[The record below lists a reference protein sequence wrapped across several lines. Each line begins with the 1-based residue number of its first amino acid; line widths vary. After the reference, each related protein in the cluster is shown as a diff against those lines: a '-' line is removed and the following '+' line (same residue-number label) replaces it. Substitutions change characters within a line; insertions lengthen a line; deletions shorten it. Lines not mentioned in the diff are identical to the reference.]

1 MLNLIKPK
9 RFAKAAKAA
18 ISFLGLDGHLSLTP
32 SDNVSTRTAS
42 GKNVTVDSAL
52 QLSTVFSCV
61 RLVSET
67 VSTLP
72 LKVYEKKADG
82 SRIVAKT
89 HPLYDLLSRSPNY
102 EMTPSRFMQM
112 IVASLLL
119 WGNAYVEIKRNITGN
134 RIISLEPLLPQHVS
148 VTRNKNNQLLQ
159 YHYTDEGTR
168 REIGH
173 KDVMHIRAFGVDGV
187 MGIFTINKG
196 RETFA
201 TAASAE
207 HAAGKFFENGLQTSG
222 FLTTDQKLTTEQ
234 RNKLHTHISK
244 FMGSSNAGKTMV
256 LEHGMQYNGV
266 TMNPEAAQMLQTRSF
281 EIEEICRWFR
291 VSPIMIGHFD
301 KQSSWAASAEAQD
314 LHFLKYTFRPLLVNI
329 EQEILRCL
337 IGKIDSDKYYVE
349 FNVEGL
355 LRADSKTRSEYYSSG
370 LNNGWINRDEVR
382 SKENMPPIEGGD
394 KYTIQSA
401 LIPLDQV
408 GTNYNGVTKDEQANN
423 DAKS

>member
-1 MLNLIKPK
+1 MRNLIKPK
-9 RFAKAAKAA
+9 RLARAAQAA
-18 ISFLGLDGHLSLTP
+18 ISFLGLDGQLSLTP

-61 RLVSET
+61 RLVAET

-72 LKVYEKKADG
+72 LKVYETKADG
-82 SRIVAKT
+82 SRVVAKQ
-89 HPLYDLLSRSPNY
+89 HPLYDLLCRSPNY
-102 EMTPSRFMQM
+102 EMTPARFMQM

-119 WGNAYVEIKRNITGN
+119 WGNAYVEIKRNVTGR
-134 RIISLEPLLPQHVS
+134 RIISLEPLLPQHVKVS
-148 VTRNKNNQLLQ
+148 RNKNNSVLE
-159 YHYTDEGTR
+159 YSYVEGTSR
-168 REIGH
+168 RDIDH
-173 KDVMHIRAFGVDGV
+173 KDIMHIRAFGIDGV

-222 FLTTDQKLTTEQ
+222 FLTTDQKLTGEQ
-234 RNKLHTHISK
+234 RSKLHGHISK

-256 LEHGMQYNGV
+256 LEHGMQYHGV
-266 TMNPEAAQMLQTRSF
+266 TMNPEAAQMLETRAF

-291 VSPIMIGHFD
+291 VSPIMIGHFN

-337 IGKIDSDKYYVE
+337 IGRIESDKYYVE

-355 LRADSKTRSEYYSSG
+355 LRADSKTRSEYYASG

-382 SKENMPPIEGGD
+382 SKENMPPIEGGE

-401 LIPLDQV
+401 LIPLEKV
-408 GTNYNGVTKDEQANN
+408 GTNYNGVANDEQAND
-423 DAKS
+423 DA

>member
-1 MLNLIKPK
+1 MFNLIKPQ
-9 RFAKAAKAA
+9 RLAKVAKAA
-18 ISFLGLDGHLSLTP
+18 ISFLGLERHLGLIP
-32 SDNVSTRTAS
+32 DNSMSSRTSS

-61 RLVSET
+61 RLVAET

-72 LKVYEKKADG
+72 LKVYEVKADG
-82 SRIVAKT
+82 SRVVAKQ
-89 HPLYDLLSRSPNY
+89 HPLYELLCRSPNY

-112 IVASLLL
+112 VVASLLL
-119 WGNAYVEIKRNITGN
+119 WGNAYVEIITSVTGK
-134 RIISLEPLLPQHVS
+134 RIIALEPLLPQNVIVS
-148 VTRNKNNQLLQ
+148 RNKNNNVLE
-159 YHYTDEGTR
+159 YKYTEGKTE
-168 REIGH
+168 REINH

-207 HAAGKFFENGLQTSG
+207 QAAGKFFENGLQTSG
-222 FLTTDQKLTTEQ
+222 FLTTDQKLNEGQ
-234 RNKLHTHISK
+234 RTSLSKHIEK

-256 LEHGMQYNGV
+256 LEHGMSYNGV
-266 TMNPEAAQMLQTRSF
+266 TMNPEAAQMLETRAF

-291 VSPIMIGHFD
+291 VMPIMIGHFD
-301 KQSSWAASAEAQD
+301 KQSSWAAGAEAQD
-314 LHFLKYTFRPLLVNI
+314 LHVLKYTFRPLLVNI
-329 EQEILRCL
+329 EQEITRCL
-337 IGKIDSDKYYVE
+337 IGRVDSDKYYAQ

-382 SKENMPPIEGGD
+382 SKENMPPIDGGD

-401 LIPLDQV
+401 LIPLDKV
-408 GTNYNGVTKDEQANN
+408 GDNYDGVTKDE
-423 DAKS
+423 